1 MFDGLENLGDFTHA
15 DLEAQEIP
23 LKARKPKDYVH
34 LDQANS
40 RIRAAR
46 ILRSVNSTEL
56 SDGKGAPV
64 TARFGPDGVTI
75 IDPPRSHEPFRR
87 IYDPPI

>member
-1 MFDGLENLGDFTHA
+1 MENLGDFTHA

-46 ILRSVNSTEL
+46 ILRSLSSTEL
-56 SDGKGAPV
+56 SDGKSAPV
-64 TARFGPDGVTI
+64 TARFGPDGITI
-75 IDPPRSHEPFRR
+75 VGSHRSYEPFRR
-87 IYDPPI
+87 IYDQPI